1 MLENKN
7 EVIIPGTSSKSIKMD
22 LIRFKDDILKDMR
35 IIQISLNDKYSKVED
50 YLKGR
55 INKFELKIGV
65 FENKI
70 AEYSNLINI
79 DNSLKENIESLIQFK
94 EEIRDTLFKR
104 RAKYIDFEKKMN
116 DEIDR
121 INKIL
126 MDTVIY
132 PGIIGNSA
140 KFKTYHDFIDYVL
153 TEISQLILFKEK
165 SGLDIVPFKR
175 KIEQSIDAFK
185 IQMNN
190 FSTKEFTNNL
200 INQIEEKINS
210 LLKLND
216 ERLKILI

>member
-104 RAKYIDFEKKMN
+104 RAKYIDFEKK
-116 DEIDR
+116 
-121 INKIL
+121 
-126 MDTVIY
+126 
-132 PGIIGNSA
+132 
-140 KFKTYHDFIDYVL
+140 
-153 TEISQLILFKEK
+153 
-165 SGLDIVPFKR
+165 
-175 KIEQSIDAFK
+175 
-185 IQMNN
+185 
-190 FSTKEFTNNL
+190 
-200 INQIEEKINS
+200 
-210 LLKLND
+210 
-216 ERLKILI
+216 

>member
-1 MLENKN
+1 
-7 EVIIPGTSSKSIKMD
+7 
-22 LIRFKDDILKDMR
+22 
-35 IIQISLNDKYSKVED
+35 
-50 YLKGR
+50 
-55 INKFELKIGV
+55 
-65 FENKI
+65 
-70 AEYSNLINI
+70 
-79 DNSLKENIESLIQFK
+79 
-94 EEIRDTLFKR
+94 
-104 RAKYIDFEKKMN
+104 MN
-116 DEIDR
+116 DEIYR

-190 FSTKEFTNNL
+190 FSTKEFTN
-200 INQIEEKINS
+200 IKI
-210 LLKLND
+210 K
-216 ERLKILI
+216 

>member
-121 INKIL
+121 INKII

-190 FSTKEFTNNL
+190 FSTKEFTN
-200 INQIEEKINS
+200 IKI
-210 LLKLND
+210 K
-216 ERLKILI
+216 

>member
-35 IIQISLNDKYSKVED
+35 IIKISLNDKYSKVED

-165 SGLDIVPFKR
+165 SGLDIAPFKR

-200 INQIEEKINS
+200 IKKYKI
-210 LLKLND
+210 
-216 ERLKILI
+216 

>member
-190 FSTKEFTNNL
+190 FSTKEFTNN
-200 INQIEEKINS
+200 KI
-210 LLKLND
+210 K
-216 ERLKILI
+216 